1 MVAASISCP
10 MQELGCQPGSKAM
23 VGHLSLRNGAARAA
37 DLGVLS
43 LEALP
48 VECIKQAV
56 EALLMEKPSFNA
68 F

>member
-1 MVAASISCP
+1 ME
-10 MQELGCQPGSKAM
+10 ELGCQPGSKAV

-48 VECIKQAV
+48 CGVYKTGSGGIADGKA
-56 EALLMEKPSFNA
+56 
-68 F
+68 